1 MDCSSLES
9 DHTWIQDS
17 TQRRKNSKL
26 NGKLVLYKPIL
37 ENQQYVVLIIIPQSL
52 RRIVLIHFHAG
63 PSGGPMGEYKTL
75 HRMRLQLFWPK
86 LIYGVKQ
93 WVKVCA
99 QYVS

>member
-1 MDCSSLES
+1 
-9 DHTWIQDS
+9 
-17 TQRRKNSKL
+17 
-26 NGKLVLYKPIL
+26 
-37 ENQQYVVLIIIPQSL
+37 
-52 RRIVLIHFHAG
+52 
-63 PSGGPMGEYKTL
+63 MGEYKTL